1 MYRCYLLHH
10 HSFLQFRYR
19 VGFAKSAANA
29 CVARRSAAEAYKCM
43 SYLSVADQKA
53 KCIPLSAL
61 GVGGFWCQ

>member
-1 MYRCYLLHH
+1 M
-10 HSFLQFRYR
+10 
-19 VGFAKSAANA
+19 
-29 CVARRSAAEAYKCM
+29 ARRSAAEAYKCM